1 MKYVKHVT
9 KTISLIRQT
18 FQKNVSKT
26 LDSGMDIKNINK
38 IHIVAI
44 ISLMKPVPSFTMK
57 V

>member
-44 ISLMKPVPSFTMK
+44 ISSMKPVPSFTMK